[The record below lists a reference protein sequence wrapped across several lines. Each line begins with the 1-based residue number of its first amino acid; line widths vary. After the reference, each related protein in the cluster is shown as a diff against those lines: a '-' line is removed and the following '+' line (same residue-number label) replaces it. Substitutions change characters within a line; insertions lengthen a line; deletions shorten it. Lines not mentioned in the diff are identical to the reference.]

1 MTAVA
6 EVSNVTNL
14 ISIYTMF
21 FSLGFLGLGNADL
34 KITSLMNS
42 KDRSFASHYTNNR
55 SSYFMYIK
63 YSSLKNSK
71 IKIFFTMNSA
81 NVILVTMHFFSLNLH
96 ICF

>member
-6 EVSNVTNL
+6 EVSHVTNL
-14 ISIYTMF
+14 ISIYTM

-42 KDRSFASHYTNNR
+42 KDRSFLSHYTNNR
-55 SSYFMYIK
+55 SSCFMYIK

-71 IKIFFTMNSA
+71 KK
-81 NVILVTMHFFSLNLH
+81 FFSL
-96 ICF
+96 